1 MLIHVTFVYMIQI
14 VAAEPFLRTCE
25 PIRVELCTNLGY
37 NATGMPNLGG
47 NELQQDA
54 EYTLKTFSPL
64 IQYGCSSQLK
74 LFLCSVYVPL
84 CTEKVINPIGPC
96 RSLCE
101 NVRSRC
107 YPVLEGFGFPWPD
120 TLNCSRFPEE
130 NNHEHMCMEGPKDT
144 NIAITSP
151 ILPDTVNFDCPP
163 QHVKSDTL
171 GTCVPTCEADFLF
184 DSAEKKLAEV
194 WIIVWPIT
202 CFICSLGG
210 IITLTIGGGRVRAR
224 PLIFLALCYFFMSV
238 GLILRIITGRANN
251 QSCQSETISSDYQQE
266 DDLGNPNCA
275 FVFLFV
281 YYFGMAADLW
291 WVCLCGW
298 WVAKAGLLW
307 PQEKLRNLRSFF
319 HVAAWG
325 LPASQTVAALVRR
338 DVDADELTGTC
349 YVGNKESTT
358 LLALVLVPQALYV
371 SIGFILLGV
380 GCLLVLCKSSAPT
393 ASSNGTNQRSNDAD
407 LLGILCVLYFL
418 PAACVFITVCYEYGN
433 REKWLLN
440 QDKPILWVFLLRYLM
455 KLFPGISAI
464 FWMWSF
470 KTRSTWKTVF
480 RRLNSHKHGPV
491 KTQTLPVI
499 RYGGQNPSMHST
511 ISVNTGSSQN
521 IKYSKRK
528 PRLHHHHHHQIGGE
542 TIL

>member
-1 MLIHVTFVYMIQI
+1 MLALVAFVCAMKIA
-14 VAAEPFLRTCE
+14 VAEPFLRTCE

-84 CTEKVINPIGPC
+84 CTEKVLNPIGPC

-120 TLNCSRFPEE
+120 ALNCSRFPEE
-130 NNHEHMCMEGPKDT
+130 NNHEHMCMEGPKDASV
-144 NIAITSP
+144 AITSP
-151 ILPDTVNFDCPP
+151 ILPDAVNFECPP
-163 QHVKSDTL
+163 QHVKSNTL
-171 GTCVPTCEADFLF
+171 GTCVPTCEGDFLF

-202 CFICSLGG
+202 CFVCSLGG
-210 IITLTIGGGRVRAR
+210 VITLAIGGGRVRAR

-238 GLILRIITGRANN
+238 GLILRIITGRASN
-251 QSCQSETISSDYQQE
+251 QACQTETISSDYRQQV

-298 WVAKAGLLW
+298 WVAKSGLLW

-371 SIGFILLGV
+371 SIGFILLSI
-380 GCLLVLCKSSAPT
+380 GCLLVLCKST
-393 ASSNGTNQRSNDAD
+393 TTTSNGTNARSSDAD

-418 PAACVFITVCYEYGN
+418 PTACVFITVCYEYSN
-433 REKWLLN
+433 REKWQLD

-470 KTRSTWKTVF
+470 KTRGAWKTIF
-480 RRLNSHKHGPV
+480 RRLNSQKHGPV
-491 KTQTLPVI
+491 KTHTLQPVM
-499 RYGGQNPSMHST
+499 RYTQNPSMHSAV
-511 ISVNTGSSQN
+511 SVSTGAGQN

-528 PRLHHHHHHQIGGE
+528 PRFHHHHHHQIGGE

>member
-1 MLIHVTFVYMIQI
+1 MFAFLLAIISLMSKFCLS
-14 VAAEPFLRTCE
+14 EPLLRTCE
-25 PIRVELCTNLGY
+25 PIKVELCTNLGY

-74 LFLCSVYVPL
+74 LFLCSVYVPM
-84 CTEKVINPIGPC
+84 CTEKVMNPIGPC

-130 NNHEHMCMEGPKDT
+130 NNHEHMCMEGPKDV
-144 NIAITSP
+144 NIAMTSP
-151 ILPDTVNFDCPP
+151 ILPVTLNFDCPP
-163 QHVKSDTL
+163 NFVKSGT
-171 GTCVPTCEADFLF
+171 GTCVAPCDGDFLF
-184 DSAEKKLAEV
+184 DSSEKKVAEV

-210 IITLTIGGGRVRAR
+210 VITLTIGGGKVRAR
-224 PLIFLALCYFFMSV
+224 PLIFLALCYFFTSV
-238 GLILRIITGRANN
+238 GLILRIITGRVDT
-251 QSCQSETISSDYQQE
+251 SCKTESDVHE
-266 DDLGNPNCA
+266 DGLGNPNCA
-275 FVFLFV
+275 FVFLFI

-307 PQEKLRNLRSFF
+307 PQEKLRNLRSFL
-319 HVAAWG
+319 HVTAWG
-325 LPASQTVAALVRR
+325 LPAAQTVAALVRR

-349 YVGNKESTT
+349 YVGNKDSTT
-358 LLALVLVPQALYV
+358 LLALVLVPQAFYV
-371 SIGFILLGV
+371 SIGFILLVV
-380 GCLLVLCKSSAPT
+380 GCVLVLCKSNKST
-393 ASSNGTNQRSNDAD
+393 GIHSRNDAD

-418 PAACVFITVCYEYGN
+418 PAACIFITICYEYSN
-433 REKWLLN
+433 RDKWLLN
-440 QDKPILWVFLLRYLM
+440 QDKPALWVFLLRYLM

-464 FWMWSF
+464 FWMWSI
-470 KTRSTWKTVF
+470 KSRTTWKNIF
-480 RRLNSHKHGPV
+480 RRFGSDKHVPV
-491 KTQTLPVI
+491 KCQTLPVL
-499 RYGGQNPSMHST
+499 RYGQSPSIHSSTT
-511 ISVNTGSSQN
+511 INVSNNRN
-521 IKYSKRK
+521 IKKIYSKRAQ
-528 PRLHHHHHHQIGGE
+528 RLYSHQSGGE